1 MHPFPRRWAV
11 SCGALSGLPSF
22 MRTLSCPFGGPR
34 TAFFFLFFF
43 VLFCFV
49 FVFLYRVCV
58 TFPCVRIHFLIFLL
72 PLNGVVVACDHG
84 RRPKQMPSTEYC
96 ADVGTT
102 FNVKTT
108 TTTTT
113 IRTLAFSA
121 FGIFRTRYLGVD

>member
-1 MHPFPRRWAV
+1 MHPFPKRWAV

-22 MRTLSCPFGGPR
+22 MRTLSCPLGGPR
-34 TAFFFLFFF
+34 TAFLFLFLLCFRF
-43 VLFCFV
+43 VLF

-58 TFPCVRIHFLIFLL
+58 IFSVCPISFFFMFLL

-84 RRPKQMPSTEYC
+84 RRPNQMTSTEYC

-108 TTTTT
+108 TTTTIDT
-113 IRTLAFSA
+113 VF
-121 FGIFRTRYLGVD
+121 